1 MTIAGHGMRPSPRH
15 GVALDRLTDAVP
27 IAALLLL
34 IVNDH
39 VLKPNHPGW
48 LSGKLSDVA
57 VLALLPF
64 LFVAVADLAGIL
76 WPRLPAP
83 GRAAVLISVV
93 VAMALFSAI
102 EFIPIA
108 GDAYRWGLGL
118 AQWPVRAVAA
128 LLTSTA
134 VPGILPVRLT
144 FDPSDLL
151 TLPAAATILVLDART
166 RWVSAPRADRSQKSG
181 PTGMAH
187 HVRRDHSQR

>member
-1 MTIAGHGMRPSPRH
+1 MTIAGHRIRPAPRH
-15 GVALDRLTDAVP
+15 GDALDRLTDAVP

-83 GRAAVLISVV
+83 RRAAVLISVV
-93 VAMALFSAI
+93 VAMVLFSAI
-102 EFIPIA
+102 EVIPIA

-128 LLTSTA
+128 LLASTG
-134 VPGILPVRLT
+134 VPGVLPVRLT

-151 TLPAAATILVLDART
+151 TLPAAATILVLDARP
-166 RWVSAPRADRSQKSG
+166 RWIRAPRAGARG
-181 PTGMAH
+181 RPG
-187 HVRRDHSQR
+187 